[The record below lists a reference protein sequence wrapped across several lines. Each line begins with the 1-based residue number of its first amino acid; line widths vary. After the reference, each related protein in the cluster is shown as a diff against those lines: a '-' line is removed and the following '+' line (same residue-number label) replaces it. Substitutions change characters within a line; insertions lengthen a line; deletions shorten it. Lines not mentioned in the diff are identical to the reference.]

1 MKLNV
6 TNPDGSVETL
16 EVTADATGQEVKEKC
31 SVVMKQNELVRRT
44 SAAAESVDEGDS
56 WFTGDFPIVS

>member
-56 WFTGDFPIVS
+56 